1 MLVSADFCLVL
12 GRLYNGVCELSWCV
26 VCNLQDSMFA
36 AGVTYEIVSNVPKVW
51 HIFVF
56 FCFWLFNNIICF

>member
-1 MLVSADFCLVL
+1 MSADFCLVL
-12 GRLYNGVCELSWCV
+12 GRLYNGVCEFSCCV

-36 AGVTYEIVSNVPKVW
+36 AGVTYEIVSNVPKVS

-56 FCFWLFNNIICF
+56 FCFWLFNNNICF